1 MTELDERTGEC
12 LPPALG
18 EAVRRLARP
27 VPVPPTLLPAIMA
40 GVAGRP
46 SPRRGVLRELLH
58 RRWLRVSPLQL
69 GLAAASLAIAGVALG
84 RYSASRGDSA
94 PSVLTVAV
102 EVRPQSVRF
111 VLNAPDVQHIALVGD
126 FNGWRAEAT
135 PLVRDAS
142 TGLWTVDLP
151 ISSGRYSY
159 AFVVDGRWTADPNSP
174 RAPED
179 DFGRPNSVLVVH
191 REASRT

>member
-1 MTELDERTGEC
+1 MTEHHERMMD

-18 EAVRRLARP
+18 DVAQRLARP
-27 VPVPPTLLPAIMA
+27 VPVSPNLLPAVMTA
-40 GVAGRP
+40 VARRP
-46 SPRRGVLRELLH
+46 LPRRAALHAILH
-58 RRWLRVSPLQL
+58 RRWFRVSPLQL

-84 RYSASRGDSA
+84 RYTANHDSAA

-111 VLNAPDVQHIALVGD
+111 VLNAPDVRHIALVGD
-126 FNGWRAEAT
+126 FNGWRAQAT

>member
-1 MTELDERTGEC
+1 MTEHHERMDA

-18 EAVRRLARP
+18 DAARRLASP
-27 VPVPPTLLPAIMA
+27 VPVSPSLLPAVMA
-40 GVAGRP
+40 AITGRP
-46 SPRRGVLRELLH
+46 APRRGMLRGLFQ

-84 RYSASRGDSA
+84 RYTAAGRDA
-94 PSVLTVAV
+94 AASVLTVAV
-102 EVRPQSVRF
+102 EVRPQGVRF
-111 VLNAPDVQHIALVGD
+111 VINAPEVQRIALVGD
-126 FNGWRAEAT
+126 FNGWNAEAT
-135 PLVRDAS
+135 PLVRDRS

-151 ISSGRYSY
+151 ISVGRYSY

-191 REASRT
+191 REVSRT